1 MIFSFIC
8 DTQPLSKI
16 IKNQKLFRV
25 GMFYVELN
33 PGEDAD
39 EEDVISQSIKEIH
52 QVVTLDQNPIMIK
65 KTCFRSALKISQS
78 TQNPSN
84 HHHSWEPSNQKIN
97 RQSAQKLSDN
107 IERLS
112 NDQVMKENI
121 YRSFLNLSLILK
133 SYITLKPGEV
143 REQREQLELQQL
155 RGNERFCRNGHRG
168 GRSCSSS
175 QL

>member
-1 MIFSFIC
+1 MKSSYIC

-52 QVVTLDQNPIMIK
+52 QVLTLDQNSKILINNDR
-65 KTCFRSALKISQS
+65 KTCFGSSSKIY
-78 TQNPSN
+78 P
-84 HHHSWEPSNQKIN
+84 
-97 RQSAQKLSDN
+97 QSAQKLSDN

-112 NDQVMKENI
+112 NDQVMTENL
-121 YRSFLNLSLILK
+121 Y
-133 SYITLKPGEV
+133 PPE
-143 REQREQLELQQL
+143 
-155 RGNERFCRNGHRG
+155 
-168 GRSCSSS
+168 
-175 QL
+175 